1 MKTTPAFATTA
12 AALPVLAVAATGI
25 HASTDAVWPLA
36 WVMVLVTLRLVAPVA
51 FWVLYVR
58 RPADRTAMRKALRT
72 WRGEE

>member
-1 MKTTPAFATTA
+1 
-12 AALPVLAVAATGI
+12 
-25 HASTDAVWPLA
+25 VWPLA

-72 WRGEE
+72 WRGEV